1 MQISP
6 KYAFNRGQ
14 HQDAMPDGLTA
25 LKLRFCDDEYVQ
37 GFEKVGPVAY
47 AQFLGADDEKELM
60 NHQLFAA
67 SLIEQLLKLIHEKTA
82 FPLT

>member
-1 MQISP
+1 M
-6 KYAFNRGQ
+6 K
-14 HQDAMPDGLTA
+14 A

-37 GFEKVGPVAY
+37 GFEKVGAVAY

>member
-1 MQISP
+1 QRLGTMQISP

-14 HQDAMPDGLTA
+14 HQDAIRDGLKA

-37 GFEKVGPVAY
+37 GFEKVGAVAY

-60 NHQLFAA
+60 RENDRTAVTA
-67 SLIEQLLKLIHEKTA
+67 SLKL
-82 FPLT
+82 